1 MKRLIYM
8 LMTALGF
15 GAVSCEGG
23 GNLDAYG
30 TPYLEYRIS
39 ARVVDSEGNPIRN
52 IKVGASK
59 SEELPTNL
67 WNTTTTDDDG
77 RFELSGRDRMT
88 LPVLRFEDVDGEL
101 NGGEFETLTLDISD
115 SYTHTEEGKGWSNGS
130 FEASLDDIV
139 LNEKQ

>member
-1 MKRLIYM
+1 M

-52 IKVGASK
+52 IKVEASNN
-59 SEELPTNL
+59 EDGPTIP
-67 WNTTTTDDDG
+67 WNTTMTNEDG
-77 RFELSGRDRMT
+77 SFELSGRNYMT
-88 LPVLRFEDVDGEL
+88 PPVLRFEDVDGEL
-101 NGGEFETLTLDISD
+101 NGGEFETLTLDIGD
-115 SYTHTEEGKGWSNGS
+115 SYTQTEEGKGWSSGS